1 MASMDQQQL
10 EEEKREGNL
19 KKLELL
25 LKYSE
30 KLDIPVITYFICGL
44 KKDTPRKIV
53 ETIIYLH
60 SLKTSIGISLYY
72 PVPGLADWQDK
83 ELFLKIP
90 PYMCCGSS
98 AYPWNNSLTTKEL
111 VTAFRLARTS
121 NYIKSCLRDR
131 NIVMDVKKNLL
142 EDETLERS
150 MVELFF
156 LMV

>member
-1 MASMDQQQL
+1 
-10 EEEKREGNL
+10 
-19 KKLELL
+19 
-25 LKYSE
+25 
-30 KLDIPVITYFICGL
+30 
-44 KKDTPRKIV
+44 
-53 ETIIYLH
+53 
-60 SLKTSIGISLYY
+60 
-72 PVPGLADWQDK
+72 
-83 ELFLKIP
+83 
-90 PYMCCGSS
+90 
-98 AYPWNNSLTTKEL
+98 PWNNSLTTKEL